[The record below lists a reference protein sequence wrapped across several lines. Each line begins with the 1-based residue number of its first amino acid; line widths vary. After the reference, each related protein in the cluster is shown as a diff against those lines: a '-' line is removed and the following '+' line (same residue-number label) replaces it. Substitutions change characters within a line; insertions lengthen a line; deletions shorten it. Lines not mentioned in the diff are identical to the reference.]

1 MFSSLFL
8 LLSSPFSFVVA
19 LVVVLVI
26 VVVVV
31 EFLLILFLLP
41 LSNKNDLLLLL
52 LLLLLL
58 FPYDVDAVNEE
69 SARMMLEAMVDASR
83 RAREWKTQSE
93 EGKKMRA
100 RLAVFKKNEEFVKE
114 KNKEKNLH
122 FFFGF
127 CGSCVYS
134 ELTVVVTTRVG

>member
-41 LSNKNDLLLLL
+41 LSNKNELL

-114 KNKEKNLH
+114 KNKKRICT
-122 FFFGF
+122 FSSAFVAPV
-127 CGSCVYS
+127 CIRS
-134 ELTVVVTTRVG
+134 

>member
-41 LSNKNDLLLLL
+41 LSNKNEL

>member
-26 VVVVV
+26 VVVV

-41 LSNKNDLLLLL
+41 LSNKNELLL

-83 RAREWKTQSE
+83 RARERKTQSE

-100 RLAVFKKNEEFVKE
+100 RLAVFKKNDEEFVKE
-114 KNKEKNLH
+114 KNKEKSLH

>member
-26 VVVVV
+26 VVVV

-41 LSNKNDLLLLL
+41 LSNKNELL

-83 RAREWKTQSE
+83 RARERKTQSE

>member
-26 VVVVV
+26 VVVV

-41 LSNKNDLLLLL
+41 LSNKNELL

>member
-26 VVVVV
+26 VVVV

-41 LSNKNDLLLLL
+41 LSNKNELLL

-83 RAREWKTQSE
+83 RARERKTQSE

>member
-26 VVVVV
+26 VVVV

-41 LSNKNDLLLLL
+41 LSNKNE

-114 KNKEKNLH
+114 KNKEKNLY

>member
-1 MFSSLFL
+1 MFSSLCL

-41 LSNKNDLLLLL
+41 LSNKNELLLLL

>member
-26 VVVVV
+26 VVVV

-41 LSNKNDLLLLL
+41 LSNKNELLL

>member
-26 VVVVV
+26 VVVV

-41 LSNKNDLLLLL
+41 LSNKNELL

-83 RAREWKTQSE
+83 RARERKTQSE

-100 RLAVFKKNEEFVKE
+100 RLAVFKKNDEEFVKE

>member
-26 VVVVV
+26 VVVV

-41 LSNKNDLLLLL
+41 LSNKNEL

>member
-41 LSNKNDLLLLL
+41 LSNKNELLLL

>member
-26 VVVVV
+26 VVV

-41 LSNKNDLLLLL
+41 LSNKNEQVLL

-58 FPYDVDAVNEE
+58 FPYDVEAVNDE

-83 RAREWKTQSE
+83 RARERKTQSE
-93 EGKKMRA
+93 EGKKMRDLRCSKRKNQEQRKESA
-100 RLAVFKKNEEFVKE
+100 LFLRL
-114 KNKEKNLH
+114 LLL
-122 FFFGF
+122 
-127 CGSCVYS
+127 CIRS
-134 ELTVVVTTRVG
+134 RRW

>member
-41 LSNKNDLLLLL
+41 LSNKND

>member
-41 LSNKNDLLLLL
+41 LSNKNDL

>member
-26 VVVVV
+26 VVVV

-41 LSNKNDLLLLL
+41 LSNKNEL

-83 RAREWKTQSE
+83 RARERKTQSE

>member
-26 VVVVV
+26 VVV

-41 LSNKNDLLLLL
+41 LSNKNEQVL

-58 FPYDVDAVNEE
+58 FPYDVEAVNDE

-83 RAREWKTQSE
+83 RARELKTQSE
-93 EGKKMRA
+93 EGKKMRDL
-100 RLAVFKKNEEFVKE
+100 RCSKKKE
-114 KNKEKNLH
+114 RIRNKEKNLH

-127 CGSCVYS
+127 CSCVFGVDGGDYES
-134 ELTVVVTTRVG
+134 NDNGI

>member
-31 EFLLILFLLP
+31 VEFLLILFLLP
-41 LSNKNDLLLLL
+41 LSNKNELLL

>member
-26 VVVVV
+26 VVVV

-41 LSNKNDLLLLL
+41 LSNKNELLLL

>member
-26 VVVVV
+26 VVVV

-41 LSNKNDLLLLL
+41 LSNKNE

>member
-41 LSNKNDLLLLL
+41 LSNKNALLVLV
-52 LLLLLL
+52 LLLLL

>member
-100 RLAVFKKNEEFVKE
+100 RLAVFKKKEFVKE

>member
-1 MFSSLFL
+1 M
-8 LLSSPFSFVVA
+8 
-19 LVVVLVI
+19 
-26 VVVVV
+26 
-31 EFLLILFLLP
+31 
-41 LSNKNDLLLLL
+41 LL

>member
-41 LSNKNDLLLLL
+41 LSNKNELL

>member
-26 VVVVV
+26 VVVV

-41 LSNKNDLLLLL
+41 LSNKNE

-83 RAREWKTQSE
+83 RARERKTQSE

>member
-26 VVVVV
+26 VVV

-41 LSNKNDLLLLL
+41 LSNKNEL

-114 KNKEKNLH
+114 KNKKRICT
-122 FFFGF
+122 FSSAFVAPV
-127 CGSCVYS
+127 CIRS
-134 ELTVVVTTRVG
+134 

>member
-41 LSNKNDLLLLL
+41 LSNKNELLL

>member
-1 MFSSLFL
+1 M
-8 LLSSPFSFVVA
+8 
-19 LVVVLVI
+19 
-26 VVVVV
+26 
-31 EFLLILFLLP
+31 
-41 LSNKNDLLLLL
+41 LLLLL

-83 RAREWKTQSE
+83 RARERKTQSE

-127 CGSCVYS
+127 CGSWVYS

>member
-41 LSNKNDLLLLL
+41 LSNKNELLLLL

>member
-1 MFSSLFL
+1 MFSSLCL

-41 LSNKNDLLLLL
+41 LSNKNELLLL

>member
-41 LSNKNDLLLLL
+41 LSNKNEL

-83 RAREWKTQSE
+83 RARERKTQSE

-100 RLAVFKKNEEFVKE
+100 RLAVFKKNDEEFVKE

>member
-1 MFSSLFL
+1 MFSSLCL

-41 LSNKNDLLLLL
+41 LSNKNELLL

>member
-1 MFSSLFL
+1 MFSSLFF

-26 VVVVV
+26 VVVV

-41 LSNKNDLLLLL
+41 LSNKNELL

>member
-1 MFSSLFL
+1 M
-8 LLSSPFSFVVA
+8 
-19 LVVVLVI
+19 
-26 VVVVV
+26 
-31 EFLLILFLLP
+31 E
-41 LSNKNDLLLLL
+41 
-52 LLLLLL
+52 
-58 FPYDVDAVNEE
+58 AVNDE

-83 RAREWKTQSE
+83 RARERKTQSE

-127 CGSCVYS
+127 CSCVFGVDGGDYES
-134 ELTVVVTTRVG
+134 NDNGI